1 MKIRSSI
8 TKRIDASVAHLEGLL
23 PKRLNRKRS
32 ANGPPFAARSRLR
45 IGRNPARSSSSGP
58 LRPGTGRAPLAV
70 SRCGSASGNDGFT
83 LVELLLVLVILGIL
97 AAIVIPKFSGRT
109 EQAKEQ
115 AAVTQISTFKT
126 ALDAFEVDNGYY
138 PKGKSG
144 LQDLIVAPR
153 DAQNWRGPY
162 MQTDV
167 IPKDPWGNDY
177 IYECPGRHNPTSYDL
192 SSMGPPPGGEKV
204 IANWT
209 IQKR

>member
-1 MKIRSSI
+1 MHLKMKHPSVVRHSISRRS
-8 TKRIDASVAHLEGLL
+8 
-23 PKRLNRKRS
+23 
-32 ANGPPFAARSRLR
+32 
-45 IGRNPARSSSSGP
+45 
-58 LRPGTGRAPLAV
+58 
-70 SRCGSASGNDGFT
+70 GFT

-97 AAIVIPKFSGRT
+97 AAIVIPKFSGRS

-167 IPKDPWGNDY
+167 IPK
-177 IYECPGRHNPTSYDL
+177 
-192 SSMGPPPGGEKV
+192 
-204 IANWT
+204 
-209 IQKR
+209 